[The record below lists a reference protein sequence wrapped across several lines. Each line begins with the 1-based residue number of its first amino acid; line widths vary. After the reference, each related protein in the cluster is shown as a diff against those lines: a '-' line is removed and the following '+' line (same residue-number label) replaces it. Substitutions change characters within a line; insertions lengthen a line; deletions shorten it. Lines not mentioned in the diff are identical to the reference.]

1 MPLLPEKLSSRGEV
15 RGAIA
20 AQFWDQPVQSVKS
33 VDGLVRTLPCEPP
46 PLGQCAS
53 SGLSRTQQMVAVQA
67 LELPFTPAYD
77 ASEGGVVMSL
87 QSRSLL
93 TSPHAPDAHGV

>member
-53 SGLSRTQQMVAVQA
+53 SGLSRAQQMVAVQA

-77 ASEGGVVMSL
+77 ASEGGVVSVPAI
-87 QSRSLL
+87 
-93 TSPHAPDAHGV
+93 TP